1 MVEVNELELETVN
14 DISEELSDEALDRAQ
29 APTLCSTWNNCRQ

>member
-1 MVEVNELELETVN
+1 MTEANERELESVEE
-14 DISEELSDEALDRAQ
+14 IAEELSDEALDRAQ